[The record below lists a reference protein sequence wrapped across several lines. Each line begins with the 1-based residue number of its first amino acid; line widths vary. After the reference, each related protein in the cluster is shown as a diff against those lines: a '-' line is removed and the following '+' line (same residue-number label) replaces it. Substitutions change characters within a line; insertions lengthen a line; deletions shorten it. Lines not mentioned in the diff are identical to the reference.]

1 MVSSPPDLSPS
12 SMVSPSPGM
21 LSVYCDTVAASIHVR
36 NVDVISNYFP
46 CDYLTT
52 QLKAWLNFSHAHFEC
67 MQSLI
72 GTGFCTYHSFI
83 ILECFFQSTFWFLN
97 L

>member
-21 LSVYCDTVAASIHVR
+21 LSVYCDTVAASICVR

-46 CDYLTT
+46 CDYLT
-52 QLKAWLNFSHAHFEC
+52 KAWLNFSHAHVDC

-83 ILECFFQSTFWFLN
+83 VLECFFQSTLVF
-97 L
+97 